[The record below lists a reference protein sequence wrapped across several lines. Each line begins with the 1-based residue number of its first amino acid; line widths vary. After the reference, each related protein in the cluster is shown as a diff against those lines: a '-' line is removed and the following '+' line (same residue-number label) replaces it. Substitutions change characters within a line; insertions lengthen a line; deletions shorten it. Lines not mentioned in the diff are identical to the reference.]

1 MSRQPWYLLRCT
13 VQRYKWGSQASD
25 SILRRLAAAGH
36 DEPALDE
43 PVAEL
48 WMGAH
53 PSAPS
58 MIIPDL
64 LSLRDAIHTDPQYM
78 IGGTGELSFLF
89 KVLHADA
96 PLSIQAH
103 PDREL
108 ARVLHA
114 KDPANYPDANHKPEL
129 AVCLKDMHAL
139 VGFRDLGEIESF
151 FQRLKAL
158 RELCGGST
166 LDGLAGT
173 EFLRAAYARLMK
185 AQAEEVARTA
195 GLVRAAAGS
204 SKEDNCFLDLA
215 HRYGDRDPGIF
226 APYFLN
232 LMELA
237 PGEGIFLG
245 PNEPHSYLGGEILE
259 CMASSDNVV
268 RAGLTPKFCDVD
280 TLLSM
285 LTYKTGRHSI
295 VHLTE
300 EANPFYEIPVSDFAL
315 RRVYNVQSRGLP
327 GIALVLSGELHLTD
341 NHRTGRFPAGSALFI
356 PAGAKVD
363 MRGEGS
369 TYFCET
375 GPGFQS

>member
-1 MSRQPWYLLRCT
+1 MSRMPWYLLRCP
-13 VQRYKWGSQASD
+13 VQKYRWGSQAAD
-25 SILRRLAAAGH
+25 SILRKLASAGH
-36 DEPALDE
+36 EEPALDE

-58 MIIPDL
+58 LIIPDL
-64 LSLRDAIHTDPQYM
+64 LSLRDAIHADPQYM
-78 IGGTGELSFLF
+78 IGRPGELSFLF

-103 PDREL
+103 PDRSL

-129 AVCLKDMHAL
+129 AVCLKDMRAL
-139 VGFRDLGEIESF
+139 VGFRDLGEIAASF
-151 FQRLKAL
+151 RRLTAL
-158 RELCGGST
+158 HELCGGSA
-166 LDGLAGT
+166 LDLGID
-173 EFLRAAYARLMK
+173 FLRSAYARLMK
-185 AQAEEVARTA
+185 APPEAVAQAAA
-195 GLVRAAAGS
+195 SVRASTSGAAQ
-204 SKEDNCFLDLA
+204 DACFLDLA
-215 HRYGDRDPGIF
+215 ARYGDRDPGIF

-237 PGEGIFLG
+237 PGQAIFLG

-285 LTYKTGRHSI
+285 LTYKTGPHSV

-300 EANPFYEIPVSDFAL
+300 EANPFYEVPVSDFAL
-315 RRVYNVQSRGLP
+315 RRVHSIQSRGLP

-341 NHRTGRFPAGSALFI
+341 HHRSGRFPPGSALFI
-356 PAGAKVD
+356 PAGAQVE
-363 MRGEGS
+363 MRGEGE

-375 GPGFQS
+375 GPNFEG